1 MENEKSKIDLQNFF
15 LEKVMEAEGLIVAK
29 TKVYS
34 RLLTD
39 GALAQEMEKIALKRE
54 KSKSAWLEI
63 LTGEP
68 QKSSGDLQGENSQSQ
83 NQSQE
88 QGENE

>member
-1 MENEKSKIDLQNFF
+1 MDNATNKGELENVF
-15 LEKVMEAEGLIVAK
+15 LEKIMQTEGLIVAK
-29 TKVYS
+29 TKVYA

-39 GALAQEMEKIALKRE
+39 TAIAKEMEQIALRRE

-68 QKSSGDLQGENSQSQ
+68 QKSSANAQGEDG
-83 NQSQE
+83 
-88 QGENE
+88 QGGAEE

>member
-1 MENEKSKIDLQNFF
+1 MDNQKNEENLENYF
-15 LEKVMEAEGLIVAK
+15 LEKVTEAEGLLVAK
-29 TKVYS
+29 SKVYS

-39 GALAQEMEKIALKRE
+39 VELAQEMEKIALKRE

-68 QKSSGDLQGENSQSQ
+68 QKTSDDSTTEQDQE
-83 NQSQE
+83 E
-88 QGENE
+88 QGEIE

>member
-1 MENEKSKIDLQNFF
+1 MDNAINKEKLENVF
-15 LEKVMEAEGLIVAK
+15 LEKIIQVEGLIVAK

-39 GALAQEMEKIALKRE
+39 TALAKEMEQIALRRE

-68 QKSSGDLQGENSQSQ
+68 QKISANAQVEEGQQSC
-83 NQSQE
+83 E
-88 QGENE
+88 

>member
-1 MENEKSKIDLQNFF
+1 MDNAINKENLERLFFEKIIQ
-15 LEKVMEAEGLIVAK
+15 MEGLIVAK

-39 GALAQEMEKIALKRE
+39 AALAKQMEQIALRRE

-63 LTGEP
+63 LTGQP
-68 QKSSGDLQGENSQSQ
+68 QKSSMNT
-83 NQSQE
+83 QE
-88 QGENE
+88 EQEEQ

>member
-1 MENEKSKIDLQNFF
+1 MENSTCDKNLENFF
-15 LEKVMEAEGLIVAK
+15 LEKVTEAEGLIVAK

-39 GALAQEMEKIALKRE
+39 VALAQEMEKIALKRE

-68 QKSSGDLQGENSQSQ
+68 QNTSGDLQGETSQTQDQ
-83 NQSQE
+83 NQE
-88 QGENE
+88 GESAE

>member
-1 MENEKSKIDLQNFF
+1 MDNATNKGELENVF
-15 LEKVMEAEGLIVAK
+15 LEKIIQTEGLIVAK
-29 TKVYS
+29 TKVYA

-39 GALAQEMEKIALKRE
+39 TALAKEMEQIALRRE

-68 QKSSGDLQGENSQSQ
+68 QKSSANAQGEDG
-83 NQSQE
+83 QE
-88 QGENE
+88 SAEE

>member
-1 MENEKSKIDLQNFF
+1 MDNQTNAENLENYF
-15 LEKVMEAEGLIVAK
+15 LEKVTEAEGLLVAK
-29 TKVYS
+29 SKVYS

-39 GALAQEMEKIALKRE
+39 VALAQEMEKIALKRE

-68 QKSSGDLQGENSQSQ
+68 QKTSGDSTAEQDQEKQGEI
-83 NQSQE
+83 E
-88 QGENE
+88 

>member
-1 MENEKSKIDLQNFF
+1 MDNAINKGKLERLF
-15 LEKVMEAEGLIVAK
+15 LEKIIQTEGVIVAK

-39 GALAQEMEKIALKRE
+39 TALAKQMEQIALRRE

-68 QKSSGDLQGENSQSQ
+68 QKSSMNT
-83 NQSQE
+83 QE
-88 QGENE
+88 EQEEELN

>member
-1 MENEKSKIDLQNFF
+1 MDNSISEKHLQNVF
-15 LEKVMEAEGLIVAK
+15 LEKVVQTEGLIVAK
-29 TKVYS
+29 TKIYS

-39 GALAQEMEKIALKRE
+39 TALAEEMEKIALRRE

-68 QKSSGDLQGENSQSQ
+68 QEVSKNTQGEEGQKQSG
-83 NQSQE
+83 E

>member
-1 MENEKSKIDLQNFF
+1 MDNQKNAENLENYF
-15 LEKVMEAEGLIVAK
+15 LEKVTEAEGLLVAK
-29 TKVYS
+29 SKVYS

-39 GALAQEMEKIALKRE
+39 VELAQEMEKIALKRE

-68 QKSSGDLQGENSQSQ
+68 QKTSDDSTTEQDQE
-83 NQSQE
+83 E
-88 QGENE
+88 QGEIE

>member
-1 MENEKSKIDLQNFF
+1 MENSTCEKNLENFF
-15 LEKVMEAEGLIVAK
+15 LEKVTEAEGLIVAK

-39 GALAQEMEKIALKRE
+39 VALAQEMEKIALKRE

-63 LTGEP
+63 LTGET
-68 QKSSGDLQGENSQSQ
+68 SQTQDQ
-83 NQSQE
+83 NQE
-88 QGENE
+88 GESAE

>member
-1 MENEKSKIDLQNFF
+1 MENSTCEKNLENFF
-15 LEKVMEAEGLIVAK
+15 LEKVTEAEGLIVAK

-39 GALAQEMEKIALKRE
+39 VALAQEMGKIALKRE

-68 QKSSGDLQGENSQSQ
+68 QNTSGDLQGETSQTQDQ
-83 NQSQE
+83 NQE
-88 QGENE
+88 GESAE

>member
-1 MENEKSKIDLQNFF
+1 MDNSIKGNDLENFF
-15 LEKVMEAEGLIVAK
+15 LEKIIQAEGLIVAK

-39 GALAQEMEKIALKRE
+39 TALAEEMEKIALKRE

-68 QKSSGDLQGENSQSQ
+68 QKVSENAQGEEEQQSG
-83 NQSQE
+83 E
-88 QGENE
+88 QGEDE

>member
-1 MENEKSKIDLQNFF
+1 MDNAINKEKLENVF
-15 LEKVMEAEGLIVAK
+15 LEKIIQTEGLIVAK

-39 GALAQEMEKIALKRE
+39 AALAKQMEQIALRRE

-68 QKSSGDLQGENSQSQ
+68 QKSSANAQGEDG
-83 NQSQE
+83 QE
-88 QGENE
+88 SAEE

>member
-1 MENEKSKIDLQNFF
+1 MENSTCEKNLENFF
-15 LEKVMEAEGLIVAK
+15 LEKVTEAEGLIVAK

-39 GALAQEMEKIALKRE
+39 VALAQEMEKIALKRE

-68 QKSSGDLQGENSQSQ
+68 QNTSGDLQGETSQTQDQ
-83 NQSQE
+83 NQE
-88 QGENE
+88 GESAE

>member
-1 MENEKSKIDLQNFF
+1 MDNSIKGKDLENFF
-15 LEKVMEAEGLIVAK
+15 LEKIIQAEGLIVAK

-39 GALAQEMEKIALKRE
+39 TALAEEMEKIALKRE

-68 QKSSGDLQGENSQSQ
+68 QKVSENAQGEEEQQSG
-83 NQSQE
+83 E
-88 QGENE
+88 QGEDE

>member
-1 MENEKSKIDLQNFF
+1 MDNQKIAGDLENFF
-15 LEKVMEAEGLIVAK
+15 LEKVTEAEGLIVAK

-39 GALAQEMEKIALKRE
+39 TALAQEMERRALKRE

-68 QKSSGDLQGENSQSQ
+68 QKSSGNSPAEQGQ
-83 NQSQE
+83 NQDE
-88 QGENE
+88 QGGMEE

>member
-1 MENEKSKIDLQNFF
+1 MDNSIKGKDLENFS
-15 LEKVMEAEGLIVAK
+15 LEKIIQTEGLIVAK

-39 GALAQEMEKIALKRE
+39 TALAEEMEKIALKRE

-68 QKSSGDLQGENSQSQ
+68 QKVSGNAQGEEER
-83 NQSQE
+83 QE
-88 QGENE
+88 SGAQEEDE

>member
-1 MENEKSKIDLQNFF
+1 MDNAINEKKLENIF
-15 LEKVMEAEGLIVAK
+15 LEKIIQTEGLIVAK

-39 GALAQEMEKIALKRE
+39 TALAKEMEQIALRRE

-68 QKSSGDLQGENSQSQ
+68 QKSSANAQGEDG
-83 NQSQE
+83 QE
-88 QGENE
+88 SAEE

>member
-1 MENEKSKIDLQNFF
+1 MDNQKNAENLENYF
-15 LEKVMEAEGLIVAK
+15 LEKVTEAEGLLVAK
-29 TKVYS
+29 SKVYS

-39 GALAQEMEKIALKRE
+39 VALAQEMEKIALKRE

-68 QKSSGDLQGENSQSQ
+68 QKTSGDSTAEQDQE
-83 NQSQE
+83 E
-88 QGENE
+88 QGEME